1 MRLKYS
7 LVLLA
12 FISFS
17 AWSQNT
23 VYQSETNTLFRKGL
37 ELLDRSDY
45 TAARESFERFVE
57 QSDDNIR
64 KIDAE
69 YYIAFSALSLYHS
82 DGEKLIADF
91 IKKHHNHPKAAVA
104 YLELG
109 NFYFAQ
115 KNYNKAVKYLSK
127 VNLSLVTEK
136 QRQETRFKLGYS
148 YFSQREFAE
157 SINYFNVLKRQSTPY
172 AAASSYYAGY
182 IEYESGEYDKAIADL
197 ERAERNDA
205 YKSVVPGMIANAYY
219 KQKRYDDL
227 IAYSKKVL
235 AGSGSVNQK
244 DFYLLTA
251 DAYLNKGDFKLAAEY
266 YGLYNEKINNPSP
279 DIRYRAGYV
288 NYRLG
293 NNEEAIANL
302 KHAAS
307 DRDSIGIYASYYLG
321 ILYLKE
327 GNKLYALTAFDN
339 ARKNKISMALREE
352 GAYQY
357 GKVNYDLGR
366 FEEAI
371 EAFRQFI
378 TNYSNS
384 NHADEVNDLLSEAY
398 LNSNNYNLAITHIE
412 NMRSINRSMKK
423 VYQKATYLKGAELF
437 NKGDYRQAI
446 DLFKKSLKH
455 PIDPEYV
462 AMANLWAA
470 EAYSVGQKYEEA
482 IGHYQAIIGSSYGR
496 GSTSGL
502 KARYGLGYA
511 YYNTKAYDKAL
522 IHFKE
527 YVAQLEPANDKLYY
541 DDALLRLGD
550 CYYVSKLYDNALRY
564 YNQAIKFNKVDNDYA
579 HLQAG
584 IVLGVQGNVDQ
595 AKERYDFIINN
606 YSRSRYYDD
615 ALFQKAQLNFEKGL
629 YEQAVGGF
637 SNLISKKSSSQYTPY
652 AYMRRAS
659 SYYNLKQYDKSIN
672 DYEKILD
679 AYPTHSIASEVLLP
693 LQEVLN
699 IQNRSSEFDKYL
711 AQFKN
716 ANPEKKGIASVEFE
730 TAKNQYF
737 NLDYE
742 KSIASFNDYIRN
754 YPDNPK
760 VSEARYYM
768 AESHYRLREFDKAL
782 EVYNELLAKGT
793 TNQLS
798 RVIHRIAEIEYRA
811 GRYENAAYFYY
822 RLVNAANSKKQQYYG
837 WAGLMESYYVLGE
850 YDSTSH
856 YANII
861 LEKGNVNISSQNKAS
876 LYLGKAAYAMGKYE
890 DAKDEFL
897 STLNTAKDEHGAEA
911 QYLLGQIFYQS
922 KQYQQSIEAL
932 IELNSSFN
940 VYEEWVGKAY
950 LLLADNYAALGDFFQ
965 AKGTLKSIIE
975 NFPLEHVRQKAKA
988 KLADIEQL
996 QKQVEDRSDI
1006 ESDSLIIDIK
1016 DIEN

>member
-7 LVLLA
+7 LVFLA
-12 FISFS
+12 FISIS

-23 VYQSETNTLFRKGL
+23 VYQSESNTLFRKGL
-37 ELLDRSDY
+37 ELLDKSDY

-57 QSDDNIR
+57 QSDDDIR

-82 DGEKLIADF
+82 DGEKLIEDF
-91 IKKHHNHPKAAVA
+91 IRKHQNHPKAAVA

-136 QRQETRFKLGYS
+136 QRQETRFKLGYAH
-148 YFSQREFAE
+148 FSQQEFNEAL
-157 SINYFNVLKRQSTPY
+157 NYFNVLKRQTTPY

-182 IEYESGEYDKAIADL
+182 IEYENGEYDKAIADL
-197 ERAERNDA
+197 ERAEQSEA

-235 AGSGSVNQK
+235 AASGSVNQK

-251 DAYLNKGDFKLAAEY
+251 DAYLNKGNFKQAAEY
-266 YGLYNEKINNPSP
+266 YALYNDQINNPSA

-293 NNEEAIANL
+293 NNEEAINNL

-339 ARKNKISMALREE
+339 ARKNKISMNLREE

-357 GKVNYDLGR
+357 GKINYDLGR
-366 FEEAI
+366 SEDAI
-371 EAFRQFI
+371 EAFRLFI
-378 TNYSNS
+378 TNYPKSS
-384 NHADEVNDLLSEAY
+384 HIDEVNDLLSEAY
-398 LNSNNYNLAITHIE
+398 LNSNNYNLAIEHIE
-412 NMRSINRSMKK
+412 NMRSMNKSMEK
-423 VYQKATYLKGAELF
+423 VYQKATYFKGAELF
-437 NKGDYRQAI
+437 NKGDYRQSI

-462 AMANLWAA
+462 SMANLWAA
-470 EAYSVGQKYEEA
+470 EAYSVGQRYEEA
-482 IGHYQAIIGSSYGR
+482 IGHYQAIIGNPYARSS
-496 GSTSGL
+496 SSGL

-511 YYNTKAYDKAL
+511 YYNTKAYGKAL
-522 IHFKE
+522 VHFKE
-527 YVAQLEPANDKLYY
+527 YVTQLEPANDKLYY
-541 DDALLRLGD
+541 DDALLRLAD
-550 CYYVSKLYDNALRY
+550 CYYVSKSYDNALRY

-579 HLQAG
+579 QLQAG
-584 IVLGVQGNVDQ
+584 IVLGIQGNV
-595 AKERYDFIINN
+595 ALAGERYDFIINN

-629 YEQAVGGF
+629 YEEAVNGF
-637 SNLISKKSSSQYTPY
+637 SSLISQRSSSQYTPY

-659 SYYNLKQYDKSIN
+659 SYYNLKQYDKSIS
-672 DYEKILD
+672 DYKKILD
-679 AYPTHSIASEVLLP
+679 TYPTHSIASEVLLP

-699 IQNRSSEFDKYL
+699 IQNKSAEFEGYL
-711 AQFKN
+711 TQFKK
-716 ANPEKKGIASVEFE
+716 ANPEKKGIENVEFE

-737 NLDYE
+737 NLDYQ
-742 KSIASFNDYIRN
+742 KSIASFRDYVRN

-760 VSEARYYM
+760 VPEAKYYI
-768 AESHYRLREFDKAL
+768 AESYYRLSEFDKAL
-782 EVYNELLAKGT
+782 EVYNDLLAKGT
-793 TNQLS
+793 SNQLS
-798 RVIHRIAEIEYRA
+798 RIIHRIAEIEYRA

-822 RLVNAANSKKQQYYG
+822 RLVSAANSKKEQYYG
-837 WAGLMESYYVLGE
+837 WAGLMESYYLLGK
-850 YDSTSH
+850 YDSTNH

-876 LYLGKAAYAMGKYE
+876 LYLGKAAYAKGNYE

-897 STLNTAKDEHGAEA
+897 NTLNTAKDEHGAEA
-911 QYLLGQIFYQS
+911 QYLLGQIFYNN
-922 KQYQQSIEAL
+922 KQYQQSVEAL
-932 IELNSSFN
+932 IEINNSFN
-940 VYEEWVGKAY
+940 IYEEWVGKAY
-950 LLLADNYAALGDFFQ
+950 LLLADNYAALGDYFQ

-975 NFPLEHVRQKAKA
+975 NFPLEHIRMKAKA
-988 KLADIEQL
+988 KLIEIEQM
-996 QKQVEDRSDI
+996 QKTKDSSKID
-1006 ESDSLIIDIK
+1006 ESDSLTIDIK